1 MKEILQQLMD
11 FQQELDSNNLVIKE
25 KFEYQSTPADAAQ
38 IDTQRQLR
46 RIEPSVLDYYAVQ
59 NGIDIKW
66 KAADASLVEN
76 EMVGAV
82 KLNLFSEVVKDWSGV
97 VFFDNEPADSARRKF
112 FPVDFFT
119 DEAAA
124 GFCTKEEY
132 RAMMYFFQFEGDLIP
147 LHVTFSSYLQ
157 LMLHAKACYYWQY
170 LIMAIENKEEN
181 TVSERIKQYLPKV
194 FPGFSFDDFEALYN
208 KLRIK

>member
-11 FQQELDSNNLVIKE
+11 FQKELDSNKLVIKE
-25 KFEYQSTPADAAQ
+25 KFEYESTPADAAQ
-38 IDTQRQLR
+38 IDTQRQLK
-46 RIEPSVLDYYAVQ
+46 RIGPTVLDYYAVQ

-66 KAADASLVEN
+66 KAADASLLAN

-82 KLNLFSEVVKDWSGV
+82 KLNPLSEVVKDWSGV

-112 FPVDFFT
+112 FPVDFFA

-124 GFCTKEEY
+124 GFCTKDDY

-157 LMLHAKACYYWQY
+157 LMLQAKACYYWQY
-170 LIMAIENKEEN
+170 LIIAINNKKENA
-181 TVSERIKQYLPKV
+181 VSERIKLHLPKA
-194 FPGFSFDDFEALYN
+194 FPGFSLAGFEALYN
-208 KLRIK
+208 NLRIK